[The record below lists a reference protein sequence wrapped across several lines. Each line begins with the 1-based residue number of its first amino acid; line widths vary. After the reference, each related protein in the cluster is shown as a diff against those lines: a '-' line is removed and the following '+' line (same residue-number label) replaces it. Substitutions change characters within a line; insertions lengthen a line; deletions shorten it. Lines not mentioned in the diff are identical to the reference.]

1 MDQPPPS
8 NNTQHML
15 SFTPQPNL
23 KKTPSGGRMM
33 ARMMSMQVAV
43 PSDISLLLLVKSID
57 GRRRRRKIWTEGG
70 HKAGWG
76 AW

>member
-1 MDQPPPS
+1 
-8 NNTQHML
+8 ML

-33 ARMMSMQVAV
+33 ARMMSTQVAV

-57 GRRRRRKIWTEGG
+57 GRRKIWTESTRQVG
-70 HKAGWG
+70 G

>member
-1 MDQPPPS
+1 M
-8 NNTQHML
+8 
-15 SFTPQPNL
+15 

-57 GRRRRRKIWTEGG
+57 GRRRRKIWTEGE
-70 HKAGWG
+70 HKAGGG